1 MISAKESIVFSSIPS
16 NTNTSLLSPKDYI
29 LLIQVVAWPVF
40 WLLIVFIFRKQIRLL
55 IRFIINQVEKG
66 AAVEVAGVKLSP
78 SKMVEK
84 TSDLGEAIRQV
95 GNPDRFKLLFKVQG
109 ESDGS
114 FFRKS
119 TKAMK
124 VPGGCII
131 QVTNERKHP
140 DGSWSVAESLTYA
153 PGDIAIMGDIRS
165 GSFLDYGNN
174 PEAD

>member
-1 MISAKESIVFSSIPS
+1 MISTKGSIVFASIPS
-16 NTNTSLLSPKDYI
+16 NVNTSLLSAKDYI
-29 LLIQVVAWPVF
+29 SLIQAVAWPVF
-40 WLLIVFIFRKQIRLL
+40 WLLIVCIFRKQIRLL
-55 IRFIINQVEKG
+55 IRLIINQVEKG
-66 AAVEVAGVKLSP
+66 VAVEVAGVKLSP

-131 QVTNERKHP
+131 QVTNERKNP
-140 DGSWSVAESLTYA
+140 DGSWSIAESLTYA
-153 PGDIAIMGDIRS
+153 PGDIAIIGDIRS
-165 GSFLDYGNN
+165 GSFLDNVNN
-174 PEAD
+174 SEAD

>member
-1 MISAKESIVFSSIPS
+1 MISAKESIVFSSFPS

-40 WLLIVFIFRKQIRLL
+40 WLLIVFIFHKQIRLL

-78 SKMVEK
+78 GKMVEK

-131 QVTNERKHP
+131 QVTNERKNP

-153 PGDIAIMGDIRS
+153 PGDIAIIGDIRS
-165 GSFLDYGNN
+165 GSFLDNGNN